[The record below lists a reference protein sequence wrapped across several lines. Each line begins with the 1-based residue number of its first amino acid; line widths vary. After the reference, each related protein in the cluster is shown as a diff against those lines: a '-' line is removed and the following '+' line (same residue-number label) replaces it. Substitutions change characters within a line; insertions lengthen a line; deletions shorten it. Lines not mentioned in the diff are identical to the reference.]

1 MSTPV
6 LVTKL
11 YVPPQR
17 PEAIARPRLIERL
30 NEGLQRKLTLLS
42 APAGFG
48 KTTVVSE
55 WVAGCERLVAW
66 LSLDEAD
73 KDPARFLTYLIAAL
87 QTVEVDIGQGLL
99 GVLQS
104 PQPPSIESILT
115 ALLNEITTLPDDIVL
130 VLDDYHVIDTKSV
143 DQAVTFLLDNLPPRL
158 HLVIATR
165 EDPQLPLARLRARGQ
180 MTELRAADL
189 RFTPSEAAE
198 FLNSAMGLNLSA
210 ADITALEER
219 TEGWIAGLQLAV
231 ISMRGLQDATG
242 FIKSFTGSH
251 HFVIDYLVEEVL
263 QRQSESV
270 QTFLLRTSI
279 LDRLCGSLCDAVLL
293 DSSASSQAT
302 LAYLERANLFLVPLD
317 HERRW
322 YRYHHLFA
330 ELLRQRLR
338 QGNATSPE
346 GAVTDVTELHSRASQ
361 WYEDHGLEL
370 DAFHHAVAAN
380 DVARAEH
387 LIEGKGVPLYVRGGL
402 APVLAWLESLPA
414 PVLDASPSLS
424 VMFATTL
431 SIAGQMTRV
440 EPRLQIA
447 EAALEGVV
455 PDDKT
460 RDLVGRIA
468 GLRALLAVLT
478 ADPRQLN
485 TIIVQSRRAL
495 EYLHPDNLRERA
507 PTLWKLGLA
516 WQHQG
521 DRAAAHRAYTEAIS
535 TSEKSG
541 NVLVNILATTCL
553 GNTQELANQ
562 LPLATDTYRRV
573 LRLVGDPPGP
583 VACEAHVGLARIHY
597 EWNELDVA
605 HEHGHLSVH
614 LARQIEI
621 ASFVSSELF
630 LARLQLAQGDVTGAI
645 ASLTRTD
652 QAARQRDF
660 WFRLPEVTAAQVR
673 ALLHQGNVAE
683 AAHLSQTYELP
694 RSQARVHLA
703 QGDPSTALTV
713 LEPWRRQ
720 VEAKGWEDERL
731 NVMVLQALAHHAHG
745 EKDTAVRLLSDALA
759 LARPGGFIRLFVDEG
774 LPMAQLLSEAAAHG
788 VMPDYTGKLLAV
800 FEAEKQKRED
810 LARVPATQPLA
821 EPLSQRELEVL
832 HLIAQGLS
840 NREISERLFLALD
853 TVKGHNRKIF
863 GKLDVQSR
871 TEAMARARELDL
883 L

>member
-1 MSTPV
+1 MSTPT

-11 YVPPQR
+11 YVPPRR
-17 PEAIARPRLIERL
+17 PEAIARPLLIEQL
-30 NEGLQRKLTLLS
+30 NEGLHRKLTLIS

-48 KTTVVSE
+48 KTTLVSE
-55 WVAGCERLVAW
+55 WVAGCERPVAW

-87 QTVEVDIGQGLL
+87 QTVAPTIGEGLL
-99 GVLQS
+99 GALQS
-104 PQPPSIESILT
+104 PQPPAPESILT
-115 ALLNEITTLPDDIVL
+115 ALLNEIATLPDDIVL
-130 VLDDYHVIDTKSV
+130 VLDDYHRIDAQPI
-143 DQAVTFLLDNLPPRL
+143 DLAVTFLLDNLPPRL
-158 HLVIATR
+158 HLVITTR

-180 MTELRAADL
+180 MTELRAAHL
-189 RFTPSEAAE
+189 RFTPSEAAD
-198 FLNSAMGLNLSA
+198 FLNAAMGLDLSV
-210 ADITALEER
+210 ADIAALEER
-219 TEGWIAGLQLAV
+219 TEGWIAGLQLAA
-231 ISMRGLQDATG
+231 ISIRGRDDVSG
-242 FIKSFTGSH
+242 FIRAFTGDDRYI
-251 HFVIDYLVEEVL
+251 VDYLVEEVL
-263 QRQSESV
+263 QRQSERVRS
-270 QTFLLRTSI
+270 FLLQTSI
-279 LDRLCGSLCDAVLL
+279 LERLSGPLCDAVTGRSDGKTLL
-293 DSSASSQAT
+293 TS
-302 LAYLERANLFLVPLD
+302 LERSNLFVVPLD
-317 HERRW
+317 DTRYW

-330 ELLRQRLR
+330 DVLRMHAMEEQPD
-338 QGNATSPE
+338 QV
-346 GAVTDVTELHSRASQ
+346 AVRHRRASI
-361 WYEDHGLEL
+361 WYEAHGFETE
-370 DAFHHAVAAN
+370 AFHHAVAAN

-387 LIEGKGVPLYVRGGL
+387 LIGGKGVPLYVRGGL

-440 EPRLQIA
+440 EPRLQIV
-447 EAALEGVV
+447 EAALESVV
-455 PDDKT
+455 PDDET

-468 GLRALLAVLT
+468 GLRALLAVLA
-478 ADPRQLN
+478 ADPRQLD
-485 TIIVQSRRAL
+485 TIIVQSHRAL

-516 WQHQG
+516 LQHQG

-541 NVLVNILATTCL
+541 NVHVNILATTSL
-553 GNTQELANQ
+553 GITQELANQ

-630 LARLQLAQGDVTGAI
+630 LARLQLAQGDVAGAI
-645 ASLTRTD
+645 ASLTRTE
-652 QAARQRDF
+652 QAARQRNF
-660 WFRLPEVTAAQVR
+660 WFRLPEVAAAQVR

-683 AAHLSQTYELP
+683 AAHLAQSHELP
-694 RSQARVHLA
+694 LSQARVHLA

-731 NVMVLQALAHHAHG
+731 KVMVLQALAHHTHG
-745 EKDTAVRLLSDALA
+745 EKDTAVRLLDDALM

-810 LARVPATQPLA
+810 LSCPLAAQPLA
-821 EPLSQRELEVL
+821 VPLSPRELEVL
-832 HLIAQGLS
+832 RLIAQGLS
-840 NREISERLFLALD
+840 NREICARLFLALD